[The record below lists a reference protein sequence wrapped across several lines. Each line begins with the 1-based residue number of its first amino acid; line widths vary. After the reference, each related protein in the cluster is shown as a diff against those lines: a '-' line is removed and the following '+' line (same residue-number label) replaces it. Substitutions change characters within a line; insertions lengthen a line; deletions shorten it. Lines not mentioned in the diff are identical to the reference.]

1 MRVFTFFASFDKFSV
16 ASGECSLAVNFKMI
30 REMNY
35 KSYPDKEI
43 LEILCEDNVLKK
55 PFYFYYAY
63 ESDIIK
69 KCQKSK
75 EYR

>member
-35 KSYPDKEI
+35 KSYPDKEM
-43 LEILCEDNVLKK
+43 LEILCEDNVLKNL
-55 PFYFYYAY
+55 FILLRSD

-69 KCQKSK
+69 
-75 EYR
+75 